1 MNKTLLKILMFGLLI
16 LFILSPFAAL
26 ASLMLV
32 LLVAAF
38 FFLLGDVL
46 QAIIGGDTGP
56 KESQEQ
62 NSQ

>member
-32 LLVAAF
+32 VLIGAF
-38 FFLLGDVL
+38 LFLLGDVF
-46 QAIIGGDTGP
+46 QAIIGGDTDP
-56 KESQEQ
+56 KKS
-62 NSQ
+62 